1 MSNPTNVTQEKR
13 LPWPERHP
21 VFTGITA
28 LLVLH
33 TLLFLGPL
41 QGMTSLKPEAEP
53 YLIGVVQLVY
63 VLPLSFLLLLAGY
76 HKTLKA
82 FAMGALIT
90 FVLNAVTCA
99 VFLHSLRDLG
109 K

>member
-1 MSNPTNVTQEKR
+1 MNPTNVAQNAR

-21 VFTGITA
+21 VFTGITT

-33 TLLFLGPL
+33 ALLYLGPL
-41 QGMTSLKPEAEP
+41 QGLTPLKPAAEP
-53 YLIGVVQLVY
+53 FLIGIVQLVY
-63 VLPLSFLLLLAGY
+63 VVPMSFLLLLAGY
-76 HKTLKA
+76 RKTFKA
-82 FAMGALIT
+82 FAIGALIT

-99 VFLHSLRDLG
+99 VFLHRLSDLG

>member
-1 MSNPTNVTQEKR
+1 MTSPTNVTQEEPV
-13 LPWPERHP
+13 PWPERHP
-21 VFTGITA
+21 VFTGITT

-33 TLLFLGPL
+33 ALLFLGPL
-41 QGMTSLKPEAEP
+41 QGMTPLKPEAEP
-53 YLIGVVQLVY
+53 FLIGIVQLVY
-63 VLPLSFLLLLAGY
+63 VVPLSLALLLAGY
-76 HKTLKA
+76 RRTLKA

-99 VFLHSLRDLG
+99 VFLHRLSDLG

>member
-1 MSNPTNVTQEKR
+1 MNPTNAAQDR
-13 LPWPERHP
+13 RWPWPERHP
-21 VFTGITA
+21 VFTGITT

-41 QGMTSLKPEAEP
+41 QGFTSLKPEAEP

-63 VLPLSFLLLLAGY
+63 VVPLSLALLLAGY
-76 HKTLKA
+76 RKTLKA
-82 FAMGALIT
+82 FAIGALIT

-99 VFLHSLRDLG
+99 VFLQRLSNLG

>member
-1 MSNPTNVTQEKR
+1 VTGPTSVTQEKR
-13 LPWPERHP
+13 LPWPERHA

-63 VLPLSFLLLLAGY
+63 VVPLSIVLVLAGY
-76 HKTLKA
+76 RKTFKA
-82 FAMGALIT
+82 VAMGALIT

-99 VFLHSLRDLG
+99 VFLHRLSDLG

>member
-1 MSNPTNVTQEKR
+1 VDVPQDER

-21 VFTGITA
+21 VFTGITT

-33 TLLFLGPL
+33 TLLILGPL
-41 QGMTSLKPEAEP
+41 QGMTSLKPSAEP
-53 YLIGVVQLVY
+53 YFIGVVQLVY
-63 VLPLSFLLLLAGY
+63 VVPLSILLLLVGY
-76 HKTLKA
+76 RKTFKA

-99 VFLHSLRDLG
+99 VFLHRLRDLG

>member
-1 MSNPTNVTQEKR
+1 M
-13 LPWPERHP
+13 
-21 VFTGITA
+21 

-41 QGMTSLKPEAEP
+41 QGFTSLKPEAEP

-63 VLPLSFLLLLAGY
+63 VVPLSLALLLAGY
-76 HKTLKA
+76 RKTLKA
-82 FAMGALIT
+82 FAIGALIT

-99 VFLHSLRDLG
+99 VFLQRLSNLG